1 MDTRDQFRSNVLT
14 SGHRACAGCGEAM
27 AARMVTD
34 LIGPDAIYINAT
46 GCLQVFTTHNQQS
59 AWQAPWVHSVFANSA
74 AVASG
79 VEAALRAQGRNTP
92 VVVQAGDGGTF
103 DIGLQ
108 CLSGMIERGHDV
120 LFVCYDNEG
129 YMNTGVQRS
138 SSTPHA
144 VRTTTSP
151 PGRLSEGKHHLKKD
165 VISIIAAH
173 HMPYAATA
181 TVAYFP
187 DLKAKVEK
195 AMSLNG
201 PRFLQVLSPCPLG
214 WDHDAALSVQISR
227 LAVETGLF
235 PLIEMEYGG
244 VTGVMRLAHQR
255 PVEDYLQPQGRFK
268 HLFSRD
274 NNNNNDNDSGN
285 VEVRHLQ
292 ALADARVQRYGLLDA
307 ETEWTT
313 ASAAQTQ
320 RYGRGGYSTSAVKQ
334 EVSS

>member
-1 MDTRDQFRSNVLT
+1 MDTRDAFRHNVLT
-14 SGHRACAGCGEAM
+14 SGHRACSGCGEAM

-34 LIGPDAIYINAT
+34 LIGPEAIYVNAT
-46 GCLQVFTTHNQQS
+46 GCLQVFTTHNLQS
-59 AWQAPWVHSVFANSA
+59 AWQVPWVHSVFANAA

-79 VEAALRAQGRNTP
+79 VEAALRARGKDTP
-92 VVVQAGDGGTF
+92 VIVQAGDGGTF

-120 LFVCYDNEG
+120 LCVCYDNEA

-165 VISIIAAH
+165 LVSIIAAH
-173 HMPYAATA
+173 RMPYAATA

-195 AMSLNG
+195 AMRIKG
-201 PRFLQVLSPCPLG
+201 PRFLHVLSPCPLG
-214 WDHDAALSVQISR
+214 WDHDAALSVTVAR

-235 PLIEMEYGG
+235 PLIELEYGA
-244 VTGVMRLAHQR
+244 VTGVMRLARQQ
-255 PVEDYLQPQGRFK
+255 PVEEYLKLQGRFK
-268 HLFSRD
+268 HLLSD
-274 NNNNNDNDSGN
+274 KGGA
-285 VEVRHLQ
+285 EEIRHLQ
-292 ALADARVQRYGLLDA
+292 ALADANIRRYGLLDA
-307 ETEWTT
+307 NTEWDTDR
-313 ASAAQTQ
+313 ASQTQ
-320 RYGRGGYSTSAVKQ
+320 RHGRGGYAASSR
-334 EVSS
+334 EVSP

>member
-1 MDTRDQFRSNVLT
+1 MDERDGFRHNVLT
-14 SGHRACAGCGEAM
+14 SGHRACSGCGEAM

-59 AWQAPWVHSVFANSA
+59 AWQAPWVHSVFANAA

-79 VEAALRAQGRNTP
+79 VEVALRAKDKNTP

-108 CLSGMIERGHDV
+108 CLSGMIERGHDI
-120 LFVCYDNEG
+120 LFVCYDNEA

-151 PGRLSEGKHHLKKD
+151 PGRLSQGKHHLKKD
-165 VISIIAAH
+165 VISIMAAH

-181 TVAYFP
+181 TVAFFP

-195 AMSLNG
+195 AMSIRG

-214 WDHDAALSVQISR
+214 WLHDSALSVSVSR

-235 PLIEMEYGG
+235 PLIELEYGEL
-244 VTGVMRLAHQR
+244 TGAMRLSKQK
-255 PVEDYLQPQGRFK
+255 PVEDYLRPQGRFN
-268 HLFSRD
+268 HLFSSKEGLKD
-274 NNNNNDNDSGN
+274 I
-285 VEVRHLQ
+285 RHLQ
-292 ALADARVQRYGLLDA
+292 ALADARIRRYGLQQD
-307 ETEWTT
+307 ESEWDSEQVPQVSRH
-313 ASAAQTQ
+313 ASNDYRKNSGADQ
-320 RYGRGGYSTSAVKQ
+320 
-334 EVSS
+334 